1 VHSFYGV
8 WTDACFC
15 GRSTIVKEEEEEEEE
30 EIVVFYFDIQ

>member
-15 GRSTIVKEEEEEEEE
+15 GRSTIVKEEEEEE
-30 EIVVFYFDIQ
+30 IVVFYFDIQ